1 MKAIMVENIIDEFR
15 AKKFFFNKELIF
27 NYFNC
32 LKTKPFLILTGIS
45 GSGKSKLS
53 QVFSDIISEGDK
65 SRIELIPVKPNW
77 KDSKGLFGYHNLL
90 DNTYYITPLVKLMIR
105 ALSDEDNP
113 YFLILDEMNLAKT
126 EHYFADYLSLIESR
140 QVRIKNTT
148 TDINDYNTLKNN
160 FTFKQGASL
169 SEAIILAAM
178 DFNTNE
184 YLPVADYRGHNF
196 SILWREQ
203 FSNVS
208 DENWTPQFRTE
219 LNQCDNRLANRVFES
234 PNGEGRKYRLKDKR
248 LLNPADRAIIENLEK
263 TYTDL
268 VNGTSVEIYQ
278 DLITL
283 HNNDKCIG
291 ACSGTICS
299 ENDCLYNN
307 EEKYKCDKLYDNSSD
322 TYLVPPKMPI
332 PLNLFTIGT
341 VNIDETTYMFS
352 SKVLDRANVIEFND
366 VDFENLLELS
376 DEFKSII
383 SENSNYI
390 WDENF
395 YFDTGTILDE
405 FKIDIPNSEH
415 AKYFMNIYADGF
427 KDILKIFDIL
437 RGFNMHFGYRTMNEI
452 SLFISNVNRFTKF
465 EDKLTIAVDLQVLQK
480 ILPKFHGS
488 FEKLWNPLF
497 EILLVC
503 LKEIPVDFKN
513 KSGFASS
520 DIEKLLSILSK
531 DRNYEKMSLDS
542 ETLKNNFKYPRSA
555 KKIISMMKNL
565 QMYGFCSYIE

>member
-1 MKAIMVENIIDEFR
+1 MKAIMVENIIDEFK

-105 ALSDEDNP
+105 ALSDEENP

-140 QVRIKNTT
+140 QLKVNRKA
-148 TDINDYNTLKNN
+148 TDIKDFNSLRSN
-160 FTFKQGASL
+160 FKFPETMKL
-169 SEAIILAAM
+169 SEAIILSAI
-178 DFNTNE
+178 DININD
-184 YLPVADYRGHNF
+184 YLTIETYREHNF
-196 SILWREQ
+196 CKLWKEE
-203 FSNVS
+203 FSNV
-208 DENWTPQFRTE
+208 DENWTNMFRTE
-219 LNQCDNRLANRVFES
+219 INRNDGSRLASRVFERGTGR
-234 PNGEGRKYRLKDKR
+234 GEYKLKNKST
-248 LLNPADRAIIENLEK
+248 LSEADREIFEILERLYNELK
-263 TYTDL
+263 YGL
-268 VNGTSVEIYQ
+268 YEMQQ
-278 DLITL
+278 DLLTL

-291 ACSGTICS
+291 ACSGTSCS
-299 ENDCLYNN
+299 VNDCPYKN
-307 EEKYKCDKLYDNSSD
+307 EEKYKCDKLYVSSSD

-352 SKVLDRANVIEFND
+352 PKVLDRANVIEFND

-376 DEFKSII
+376 DEFKGII
-383 SENSNYI
+383 SEKSNYI
-390 WDENF
+390 WNENF
-395 YFDTGTILDE
+395 YFNDGTILDE

-452 SLFISNVNRFTKF
+452 SLYISNVNKYTKA
-465 EDKLTIAVDLQVLQK
+465 EDKLQIAVDLQVLQK

-497 EILLVC
+497 NILLTC
-503 LKEIPVDFKN
+503 LEEIPKDFKN
-513 KSGFASS
+513 KTGFSGG
-520 DIEKLLSILSK
+520 DIERLLSILSE
-531 DRNYEKMSLDS
+531 DNNYEEINLNA
-542 ETLKNNFKYPRSA
+542 EILKNKFKYPRSA
-555 KKIISMMKNL
+555 KKILSMIKNL
-565 QMYGFCSYIE
+565 QIYGFCSYIE

>member
-1 MKAIMVENIIDEFR
+1 MNAIRVENIIDEFKT
-15 AKKFFFNKELIF
+15 KKFFFNKELIF

-32 LKTKPFLILTGIS
+32 LKTKPFVILTGIS
-45 GSGKSKLS
+45 GSGKSKIS

-105 ALSDEDNP
+105 ALSDEENP

-140 QVRIKNTT
+140 QLRIKNTT
-148 TDINDYNTLKNN
+148 TDINDYSTLKSN
-160 FTFKQGASL
+160 FSYKQGTSL
-169 SEAIILAAM
+169 SEAIILAAI

-184 YLPVADYRGHNF
+184 YLPVGNYRGHNF
-196 SILWREQ
+196 SKLWREQ

-208 DENWTPQFRTE
+208 DENWTPQFRSE
-219 LNQCDNRLANRVFES
+219 LNQGDNRLACRVFES
-234 PNGEGRKYRLKDKR
+234 PNGEGRNYRLKDKS
-248 LLNPADRAIIENLEK
+248 LLNSSDRAIIERLER
-263 TYTDL
+263 TYVEL
-268 VNGTSVEIYQ
+268 VDGTSVEIYQ
-278 DLITL
+278 DLMTL

-291 ACSGTICS
+291 ACSGTSCCIDNCPYK
-299 ENDCLYNN
+299 D
-307 EEKYKCDKLYDNSSD
+307 EEKYKCDKLYDATND

-332 PLNLFTIGT
+332 PLNLFTNGT

-352 SKVLDRANVIEFND
+352 PKVLDRANVIEFND

-383 SENSNYI
+383 NENSNYLY
-390 WDENF
+390 DERF
-395 YFDTGTILDE
+395 YFTDGTLLDE
-405 FKIDIPNSEH
+405 FKIDIPNTEN
-415 AKYFMNIYADGF
+415 AKYFMNIYSDGF

-452 SLFISNVNRFTKF
+452 SLYISNVNKYTQA
-465 EDKLTIAVDLQVLQK
+465 EDKLQIAVDLQVLQK

-497 EILLVC
+497 NILLTC
-503 LKEIPVDFKN
+503 LEEIPKDFKN
-513 KSGFASS
+513 KTGFSGG
-520 DIEKLLSILSK
+520 DIERFLSIVSEDK
-531 DRNYEKMSLDS
+531 NYEEINLNA
-542 ETLKNNFKYPRSA
+542 EILKNKFKYPRSA
-555 KKIISMMKNL
+555 KKILSMMKNL

>member
-1 MKAIMVENIIDEFR
+1 MKAIRVENIIDEFE

-65 SRIELIPVKPNW
+65 SKIELIPVKPNW

-90 DNTYYITPLVKLMIR
+90 DNTYYITPLIKLMIR
-105 ALSDEDNP
+105 ALSDEENP

-140 QVRIKNTT
+140 QLRVTNTT
-148 TDINDYNTLKNN
+148 RDINIYSTLRSN
-160 FTFKQGASL
+160 FTFKQGDSL
-169 SEAIILAAM
+169 SEAIILAAI
-178 DFNTNE
+178 DFNTNK

-196 SILWREQ
+196 CKLWREQ

-219 LNQCDNRLANRVFES
+219 LNQGDKRLANRVFES
-234 PNGEGRKYRLKDKR
+234 PNGEGRNYRLKDKSI
-248 LLNPADRAIIENLEK
+248 LSPSDRAIIERLEK
-263 TYTDL
+263 MYTDL

-283 HNNDKCIG
+283 HNNDRCIG
-291 ACSGTICS
+291 LCSGTRCTVA
-299 ENDCLYNN
+299 NCPYKN
-307 EEKYKCDKLYDNSSD
+307 EEKYKCNKLYEDSSD

-352 SKVLDRANVIEFND
+352 PKVLDRANVIEFND

-376 DEFKSII
+376 EEFNSII
-383 SENSNYI
+383 SKNSNYI

-395 YFDTGTILDE
+395 YFNDGTMLDE
-405 FKIDIPNSEH
+405 FKIDIPNAEH

-437 RGFNMHFGYRTMNEI
+437 RVFNMHFGYRTMNEI
-452 SLFISNVNRFTKF
+452 SLFISNVNKFTSF
-465 EDKLTIAVDLQVLQK
+465 EDKLQIAVDLQILQK

-497 EILLVC
+497 NILIVC
-503 LKEIPVDFKN
+503 LEEVPKEFKN
-513 KSGFASS
+513 KSSFSS
-520 DIEKLLSILSK
+520 GDAEKLLSVVSEET
-531 DRNYEKMSLDS
+531 NYEKMSFDS
-542 ETLKNNFKYPRSA
+542 ETLKNKFKYPRSA
-555 KKIISMMKNL
+555 KKILSMMKNL

>member
-1 MKAIMVENIIDEFR
+1 MKAIMVDNIIDEFK

-65 SRIELIPVKPNW
+65 SKIELIPVKPTW

-90 DNTYYITPLVKLMIR
+90 DNTYYITPLIKLMIR
-105 ALSDEDNP
+105 ALNDKDNP

-126 EHYFADYLSLIESR
+126 EYYFADYLSLIESR
-140 QVRIKNTT
+140 QLSIKNISK
-148 TDINDYNTLKNN
+148 DINDYNTLKSN
-160 FTFKQGASL
+160 FNFKQGESL
-169 SEAIILAAM
+169 SEAIILAAI
-178 DFNTNE
+178 DFNTDR

-196 SILWREQ
+196 SKLWREQ
-203 FSNVS
+203 FSIVS
-208 DENWTPQFRTE
+208 DDNWTPQFRTE
-219 LNQCDNRLANRVFES
+219 LNQGDNRLAYRVFES
-234 PNGEGRKYRLKDKR
+234 PNGEGRNYRLKDKSV
-248 LLNPADRAIIENLEK
+248 LTPSDRAIVERLER

-283 HNNDKCIG
+283 HNNDRCIG
-291 ACSGTICS
+291 ICNSTSCSLDKCP
-299 ENDCLYNN
+299 YKN
-307 EEKYKCDKLYDNSSD
+307 EEKYKCDKLYDRSSD
-322 TYLVPPKMPI
+322 TYLVPPKIPI

-352 SKVLDRANVIEFND
+352 PKVLDRANVIEFND
-366 VDFENLLELS
+366 VDFENLLEFS
-376 DEFKSII
+376 DEFKEVI

-390 WDENF
+390 RNENF
-395 YFDTGTILDE
+395 YFNNGTIIDE
-405 FKIDIPNSEH
+405 FKIDIPNSDH
-415 AKYFMNIYADGF
+415 AKYFMNIYAEGF

-437 RGFNMHFGYRTMNEI
+437 RGYNMHFGYRTMNEI
-452 SLFISNVNRFTKF
+452 SLFITNVNKFTRF
-465 EDKLTIAVDLQVLQK
+465 EDKLQIAVDLQILQK

-497 EILLVC
+497 NILLVC
-503 LKEIPVDFKN
+503 LKEIPRDLKN
-513 KSGFASS
+513 KSTFAGN
-520 DIEKLLSILSK
+520 DIEKLLSSLSE
-531 DRNYEKMSLDS
+531 NTNFEKMSLS
-542 ETLKNNFKYPRSA
+542 SKTLNDNFKYPRSA
-555 KKIISMMKNL
+555 RKILSMMKKL
-565 QMYGFCSYIE
+565 QVYGFCSYIE